1 VTDEAAARQ
10 WMEAYLKAWTSNDRD
25 DIGALFADDARLRY
39 EPHTEWLAGRD
50 AIVEDWLRRRDEP
63 GDWEFEWDVLAVS
76 GDLAFI
82 EGRAAYS
89 RPKPITYS
97 NLWVVRLEPDGR
109 ASEFTE
115 WWMDQAERS

>member
-25 DIGALFADDARLRY
+25 DIGALFIDEARLRY
-39 EPHTEWLAGRD
+39 EPYTEWVTGRD
-50 AIVEDWLRRRDEP
+50 AIVEDWLRRKDEP
-63 GDWEFEWDVLAVS
+63 GDWEFAWDVLAVS
-76 GDLAFI
+76 GDLAFF
-82 EGRAAYS
+82 EGRALYV
-89 RPKPITYS
+89 RPKAVTYS
-97 NLWVVRLEPDGR
+97 TLWVVRLESDGR